1 MDRKT
6 FYHVPGSRSG
16 FDSATPPDIDDI
28 YASRNV
34 QIVPSHGGTSPSPR
48 RRTSRAVADRERDL
62 SIRGVVVDQD
72 SGTASGHTEAVGDAL
87 NSCSINNKPNAG
99 AVTNTSTATNA
110 KVQSSCEKQR
120 RRRREQ
126 REREHRERER
136 ALRRERRE
144 TRQMG
149 EQRQKNVLTKSEEDF
164 RTFIRNKPK
173 KPARPVVSGGLCAA
187 EALEGVVDTGDIV
200 WIPSFP
206 TVVLADSTHKDE
218 SQSHKKRKG
227 FIPRPASFD
236 KEWTLRDR
244 DVTAQ
249 ELVYDFLTFSDESFL
264 SIL

>member
-34 QIVPSHGGTSPSPR
+34 PIVPPHGGKSPSPR
-48 RRTSRAVADRERDL
+48 HRTNR
-62 SIRGVVVDQD
+62 
-72 SGTASGHTEAVGDAL
+72 
-87 NSCSINNKPNAG
+87 
-99 AVTNTSTATNA
+99 
-110 KVQSSCEKQR
+110 QSSSEKQR

-136 ALRRERRE
+136 ALHRERRE
-144 TRQMG
+144 KRQMR

-187 EALEGVVDTGDIV
+187 EALEGVVDTRDIV

-249 ELVYDFLTFSDESFL
+249 ELVLRFFKFFRRIFL